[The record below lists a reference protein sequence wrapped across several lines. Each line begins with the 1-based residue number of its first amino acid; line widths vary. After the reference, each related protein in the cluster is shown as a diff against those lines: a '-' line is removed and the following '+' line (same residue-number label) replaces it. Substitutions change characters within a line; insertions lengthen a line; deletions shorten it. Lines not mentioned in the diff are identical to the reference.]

1 MKKSETNVTKIVE
14 SYLEE
19 HPVLM
24 DVIQRGIV
32 NYSALAR
39 EIIEEEEKRGNE
51 LSLGAV
57 KMALLRIT
65 QEKKSEKE
73 HMEKKLK
80 KIIGESVIQLQSDL
94 AMITIERG
102 KIIGRMKELSNLM
115 EDARFFELTQ
125 GVDIFNVLVSREKL
139 RDVIKILGKENI
151 LELMEGQ
158 TAIILTSPEE
168 NVKTPGF
175 IYLLTSVLS
184 YGGINITEII
194 SCHKDTIFVFDRKDA
209 IRAYGILENFIL
221 RMRE

>member
-19 HPVLM
+19 HPVLV

-65 QEKKSEKE
+65 QEKKSGKE

-139 RDVIKILGKENI
+139 RDVIKILGT
-151 LELMEGQ
+151 G
-158 TAIILTSPEE
+158 P
-168 NVKTPGF
+168 
-175 IYLLTSVLS
+175 
-184 YGGINITEII
+184 
-194 SCHKDTIFVFDRKDA
+194 
-209 IRAYGILENFIL
+209 
-221 RMRE
+221 